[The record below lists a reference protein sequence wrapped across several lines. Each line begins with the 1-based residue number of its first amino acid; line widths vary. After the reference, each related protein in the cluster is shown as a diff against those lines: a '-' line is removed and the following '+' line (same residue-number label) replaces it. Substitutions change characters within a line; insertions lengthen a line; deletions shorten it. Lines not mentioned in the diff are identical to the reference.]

1 VDYELLALSMFGN
14 LTDDDAEDGW
24 EGESPRKFERPSI
37 PGDEDEDEDEGA
49 GGAGD
54 ESSAYESD

>member
-1 VDYELLALSMFGN
+1 MDYELLALSMFGN
-14 LTDDDAEDGW
+14 LTDDDADDGW

-37 PGDEDEDEDEGA
+37 PGDEDEDEDA